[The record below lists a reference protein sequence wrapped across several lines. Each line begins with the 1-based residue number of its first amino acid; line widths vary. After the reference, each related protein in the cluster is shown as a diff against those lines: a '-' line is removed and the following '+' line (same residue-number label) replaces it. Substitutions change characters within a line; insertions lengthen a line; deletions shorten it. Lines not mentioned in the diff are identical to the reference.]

1 MRRHR
6 FWPPSMIYISVI
18 IITHISHITNHAGMV
33 NSCSVSEQFR
43 FQILSARQD
52 RFFGPRNIHL
62 GPLGLLSVGDFL
74 IEWLSPGLMGD
85 SFNFTSIWLHTKL
98 CNFCTSTIGQIQYN
112 FTWSGPIT
120 FALQLSAFSRKK
132 CEQTIFDKGIFLAC
146 CVHQNTHTY
155 AHMQAHACFFSQ
167 VRWKERSKGEEG
179 AINLYNCLPSPPKA
193 QMHGVT
199 FK

>member
-1 MRRHR
+1 MIAYSDHCFYNVLFKVKTLHCFVNCFFLIFTHKHSLTRQNYIQQGSEIKTCSVFKWSKVFFLWSPLVRRHR

-98 CNFCTSTIGQIQYN
+98 CYFCTSTIG
-112 FTWSGPIT
+112 
-120 FALQLSAFSRKK
+120 
-132 CEQTIFDKGIFLAC
+132 
-146 CVHQNTHTY
+146 
-155 AHMQAHACFFSQ
+155 
-167 VRWKERSKGEEG
+167 
-179 AINLYNCLPSPPKA
+179 
-193 QMHGVT
+193 
-199 FK
+199 